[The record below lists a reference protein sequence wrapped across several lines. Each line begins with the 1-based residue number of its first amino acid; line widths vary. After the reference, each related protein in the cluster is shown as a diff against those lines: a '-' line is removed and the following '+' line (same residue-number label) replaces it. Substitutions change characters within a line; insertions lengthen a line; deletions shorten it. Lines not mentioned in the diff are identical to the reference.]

1 MAPNNTILTN
11 SELAFWQ
18 LPHVKH
24 QNNNAKNCFPF
35 SNYIRDSI
43 KEEEEEMMVLSDASS
58 LYKSIPLADTLNIMK
73 DCVNNKNQFT
83 RKTPITQNKFR
94 ELINLVLTTSS
105 WHTYNSQL
113 FQETDYISMRGLASS
128 ITGEIYK
135 QVNEETEISTTLH
148 HP

>member
-1 MAPNNTILTN
+1 MAPNNTILKN
-11 SELAFWQ
+11 SELAFWK
-18 LPHVKH
+18 LPHVKQ

-43 KEEEEEMMVLSDASS
+43 KEEEEEMIVSSDASS

-73 DCVNNKNQFT
+73 DCFNNKNQFT
-83 RKTPITQNKFR
+83 RKTPIIQDNFR
-94 ELINLVLTTSS
+94 ELINLVLITS
-105 WHTYNSQL
+105 WHIYNSQL

-135 QVNEETEISTTLH
+135 QVYEESEISTTLH

>member
-1 MAPNNTILTN
+1 
-11 SELAFWQ
+11 
-18 LPHVKH
+18 
-24 QNNNAKNCFPF
+24 
-35 SNYIRDSI
+35 
-43 KEEEEEMMVLSDASS
+43 MMVSSDASS

-128 ITGEIYK
+128 ITGEIYR